1 MITKKNVKV
10 GDEFK
15 RPSGSKVVVSKI
27 EKDGFYYDDKKIG
40 IGTGGWHS
48 FKDGK
53 YLNQVKK

>member
-27 EKDGFYYDDKKIG
+27 DKDGFHYEDEKIG
-40 IGTGGWHS
+40 SGTGGWHS

-53 YLNQVKK
+53 YLNKANK